1 MAQRE
6 LIKTGI
12 QGLDELF
19 LGGVARG
26 NIIIIEGVPGTGKTT
41 AGLEFIYRGI
51 TEFNEPGMIVS
62 FEVSPEKLIRDA
74 LAFGWDLVEL
84 ERQGKV
90 KLILTSREVY
100 NRELQEPDSL
110 LLAEAAQIG
119 VRRVF
124 VDSLRMNLPQV
135 PDPGDTFHTLALGLE
150 RQGVT
155 AVFALDL
162 GENEQ
167 SEPSHPER
175 FIADTI
181 VRLGTQRV
189 RRSVQRT
196 IEIVKSRGQPCL
208 DGIHSFSIVDTKGL
222 EVYQRVQ
229 SRRSPQREHAGAFEP
244 TKRVSTGIAGLDELL
259 NGGYLIGS
267 STMIVG
273 VSGTG
278 KSVAGLQYLREG
290 VKHGE
295 RALMVTLDE
304 PPVQIIRNAAVLGFD
319 LAGAI
324 EAEQVLLLFEPP
336 EEIQI
341 DRHFARIEAEIRN
354 FKPQRAV
361 IDSLQTYGSSLGN
374 SAGEYTDFVHAI
386 VVLLKEHQ
394 VTAVYNLENPE
405 VFAMSSMMGNHSCSS
420 LLDNIILM
428 NWVELGDTFRHALTI
443 AKARANPINKTTHEC
458 EIIAGEGMRVL
469 QRPLTGHMPA
479 KPFSS
484 YRGLISRAPERN
496 PDTAADDQRQP

>member
-62 FEVSPEKLIRDA
+62 FEVSPEKLVRDA

-208 DGIHSFSIVDTKGL
+208 DGIHSFSIVDKKGL

-259 NGGYLIGS
+259 NGGYLVGS

-290 VKHGE
+290 VKQRG
-295 RALMVTLDE
+295 
-304 PPVQIIRNAAVLGFD
+304 
-319 LAGAI
+319 
-324 EAEQVLLLFEPP
+324 
-336 EEIQI
+336 
-341 DRHFARIEAEIRN
+341 ARIN
-354 FKPQRAV
+354 GHSGRA
-361 IDSLQTYGSSLGN
+361 SG
-374 SAGEYTDFVHAI
+374 
-386 VVLLKEHQ
+386 
-394 VTAVYNLENPE
+394 
-405 VFAMSSMMGNHSCSS
+405 
-420 LLDNIILM
+420 
-428 NWVELGDTFRHALTI
+428 
-443 AKARANPINKTTHEC
+443 ANDQEC
-458 EIIAGEGMRVL
+458 CGVRV
-469 QRPLTGHMPA
+469 
-479 KPFSS
+479 
-484 YRGLISRAPERN
+484 
-496 PDTAADDQRQP
+496 